1 MKKDEINS
9 GVPLPAQKRRKI
21 RLWLF
26 VPAAVIGIVV
36 LTAFLILG
44 TPRDYRKEVMN
55 ETPDPRLFLSIQQKL
70 ADAMLTPDGVVER
83 AAIVLSEEELN
94 ACLNTGLKMA
104 QLKSKEEDASF
115 NGNWRDGQLELW
127 VSQPLGF
134 LAVNAVLRATPSVK
148 EGKPKLTVHSARAGW
163 LPLPAFALEGA
174 ADRVLAELAETED
187 FKIVLA
193 AVESVSPSPSGG
205 LKLVVNPPQ
214 ISRAIL
220 YFFSR
225 SSKRLYPTISEWE

>member
-1 MKKDEINS
+1 MEKNERSS
-9 GVPLPAQKRRKI
+9 GLPLPAGKRRKV
-21 RLWLF
+21 RVWLI
-26 VPAAVIGIVV
+26 VPAAVAGVV
-36 LTAFLILG
+36 AITAFLILG
-44 TPRDYRKEVMN
+44 MPRDYRKEVMN
-55 ETPDPRLFLSIQQKL
+55 GTPPDPGLFLSIQQN
-70 ADAMLTPDGVVER
+70 AMLTPDGVAEQ
-83 AAIVLSEEELN
+83 AEIALTAEELN
-94 ACLNTGLKMA
+94 ACLNAGLKMA
-104 QLKSKEEDASF
+104 QLKPKEGDPSF
-115 NGNWRDGQLELW
+115 NGSWRDGLLELR

-134 LAVNAVLRATPSVK
+134 LAVNAELRATPGVRD
-148 EGKPKLTVHSARAGW
+148 GKPELTVHSARAGW

-220 YFFSR
+220 YFLSR
-225 SSKRLYPTISEWE
+225 SSKR

>member
-174 ADRVLAELAETED
+174 AGCLPSLQKQRISKSCSRRSNPSARRLP
-187 FKIVLA
+187 A
-193 AVESVSPSPSGG
+193 A
-205 LKLVVNPPQ
+205 
-214 ISRAIL
+214 
-220 YFFSR
+220 
-225 SSKRLYPTISEWE
+225 